1 MSNIVQWYILKMMF
15 FQCYIE
21 NQFFLVNNPCVLF
34 LSMDLEHA
42 KEAWDEWDIHCLIL
56 LSLSLQLQAT
66 ARSLAAA
73 SRQ

>member
-1 MSNIVQWYILKMMF
+1 
-15 FQCYIE
+15 
-21 NQFFLVNNPCVLF
+21 
-34 LSMDLEHA
+34 MDLEHA